1 MNKLKLLF
9 KVNFFIFIIISVVI
23 GIIYLYAYFTP
34 PIDLNIANKY
44 YFYDNKDNII
54 NELSNNSNWVS
65 IDDIDNKIIDY
76 IINIEDKHFYN
87 HKGFDISRII
97 KSLITNIKSKEII
110 SGASSISQQYVK
122 NLFLTFDKTWKR
134 KINEAFLTVRLE
146 THYDKNKILE
156 GYLNT
161 IYFGNGIY
169 GIKDASLYYFNKE
182 PKDLTMEEAI
192 TLVGIPKSP
201 NNYNPISN
209 NESFNKRFNE
219 VSSILLNNKRINKD
233 EYNSLNIN
241 NLNIIGKLNNKRIN
255 TILYYKDAVIN
266 ELNNIDVISDS
277 LIKSGGLRIYTNLDI
292 DTQSTMDESLN
303 KNKLDDNNQIS
314 SIVID
319 PETGKVLSLMG
330 GVNYNISQYNRTLY
344 SKRQIGSI
352 IKPFLYYAALSNG
365 MTSASKFN
373 SSPTTFNFSNN
384 ASYTPSNYSNIY
396 ANKEIT
402 MAQALAYSD
411 NIYAVKTHLFLGTD
425 VLPKILNTCGL
436 KESLS
441 ENPSLALGAEEINM
455 YDLAHAY
462 TTLASGGYKKELY
475 FINKI
480 EDINGNLLYIHEDNT
495 EQILDE
501 SITYILNEMMR
512 NTYNYNFVDYVSPTV
527 IYLNGKLDRKYAIK
541 SGTTDNDYWLSG
553 YNKKGLMLIW
563 AGNDNN
569 EKVSHDYSKI
579 IKNIWL
585 DTMNKYEENITEDTW
600 YIKPDNVVSIPISP
614 ITGEYDIKSKTLFYF
629 ISGTE
634 VPYIK
639 NT

>member
-182 PKDLTMEEAI
+182 PKDLTIEEAI

-219 VSSILLNNKRINKD
+219 VSSILLNNKKINKD
-233 EYNSLNIN
+233 DYNSLNIN

-319 PETGKVLSLMG
+319 PETGKVVSLMG

-384 ASYTPSNYSNIY
+384 SSYTPSNYSNIY

-425 VLPKILNTCGL
+425 VLPKMLNTCGL

-480 EDINGNLLYIHEDNT
+480 EDINGNLLYIHEDNN
-495 EQILDE
+495 EQVLDE

>member
-1 MNKLKLLF
+1 M
-9 KVNFFIFIIISVVI
+9 
-23 GIIYLYAYFTP
+23 
-34 PIDLNIANKY
+34 
-44 YFYDNKDNII
+44 I

-65 IDDIDNKIIDY
+65 IDEIDNKLISY
-76 IINIEDKHFYN
+76 IINLEDKHFYN

-97 KSLITNIKSKEII
+97 KSLITNIKSKSII

-169 GIKDASLYYFNKE
+169 GIKDASMYYFNKE
-182 PKDLTMEEAI
+182 PNNLTNEEAI
-192 TLVGIPKSP
+192 TLAGIPKSP

-209 NESFNKRFNE
+209 NESFSKRFNE
-219 VSSILLNNKRINKD
+219 VSSILLNNKIITND
-233 EYNSLNIN
+233 EYNSLSTN
-241 NLNIIGKLNNKRIN
+241 NLNITGKINDKRIN

-266 ELNNIDVISDS
+266 ELNSIDVIPDS

-292 DTQSTMDESLN
+292 ETQTTMDESLN
-303 KNKLDDNNQIS
+303 KNRLDDNNQIS

-319 PETGKVLSLMG
+319 PETGKVISLMG

-384 ASYTPSNYSNIY
+384 SSYTPSNYSNIY

-436 KESLS
+436 EENLS

-455 YDLAHAY
+455 YDLAKAY
-462 TTLASGGYKKELY
+462 TTLASGGFKKDLY

-480 EDINGNLLYIHEDNT
+480 EDINGNLLYVHEYSD
-495 EQILDE
+495 EQVLDE
-501 SITYILNEMMR
+501 SITYILNELMR

-600 YIKPDNVVSIPISP
+600 YKKPDNVVSIPMSP

-639 NT
+639 NN